1 MVELFPVP
9 AVPANRV
16 EANGEFST
24 GRLQASSDHGAL
36 SYILDKF
43 NYQKYQTQRGRNTN
57 KKKQQ

>member
-36 SYILDKF
+36 SYILGIYNDSIK
-43 NYQKYQTQRGRNTN
+43 TN
-57 KKKQQ
+57 RKCLSISV